1 MRPHLLRSGVGAKLV
16 FQIYGK
22 MNEAKRIQNEGNWHE
37 ELLGHLSGLFRDA
50 CHVANGKL
58 QFSAGSKCLDLAWD
72 VFSALDSRSLKN
84 AWVGI
89 EIYIRVYVCSKAHAV
104 PLQACS

>member
-1 MRPHLLRSGVGAKLV
+1 MLHSGFGAKLV
-16 FQIYGK
+16 PQIYGK
-22 MNEAKRIQNEGNWHE
+22 MNEAERIQNEGNWRE

-50 CHVANGKL
+50 CHVANRKL
-58 QFSAGSKCLDLAWD
+58 QFSVGSKCLDLTWGG
-72 VFSALDSRSLKN
+72 FPALGSRSLQN

-89 EIYIRVYVCSKAHAV
+89 EIYIRGYVCSKAHTG